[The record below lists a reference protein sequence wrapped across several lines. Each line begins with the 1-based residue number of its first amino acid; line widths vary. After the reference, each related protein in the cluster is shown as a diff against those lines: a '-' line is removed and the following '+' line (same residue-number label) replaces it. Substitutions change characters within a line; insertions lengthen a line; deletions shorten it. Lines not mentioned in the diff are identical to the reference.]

1 MFCSRIPPLLRF
13 SSLPPSLYQ
22 IPLCP
27 GCTLYLFFSLQA
39 NRILW
44 LACSADVF
52 PEMEVRRGTKWWKP
66 KTSSAQS
73 LPPSCHPLSSPC
85 KAMSD
90 FPDYYAILG
99 ITKTATTEEIRTA
112 YKRESLRYAA
122 SPLPPVSL
130 IQCLILAGIRTHPD
144 RLANATAAEKQKAT
158 ERFQVRIYRTLPR
171 HLRSSIYVCVR
182 GVLRY
187 RSWPMRIS
195 SCRTQNGGWSTTWY
209 TNPRRSVRPTLLRLR
224 NSLRIS
230 RTCSVGRDQNP
241 LLGTRSGQMLT
252 ACSRMFSM
260 RSVDTSPIVVIIGV
274 LEEPSLTT
282 FIPLRCAPVFV

>member
-1 MFCSRIPPLLRF
+1 MYRTCCTACNSSATAVFCLRIPPLLRF
-13 SSLPPSLYQ
+13 FSLPPFLYQ

-44 LACSADVF
+44 LACNVDVF

-112 YKRESLRYAA
+112 YKKESLRYVA

-130 IQCLILAGIRTHPD
+130 I
-144 RLANATAAEKQKAT
+144 
-158 ERFQVRIYRTLPR
+158 
-171 HLRSSIYVCVR
+171 
-182 GVLRY
+182 
-187 RSWPMRIS
+187 
-195 SCRTQNGGWSTTWY
+195 
-209 TNPRRSVRPTLLRLR
+209 
-224 NSLRIS
+224 
-230 RTCSVGRDQNP
+230 
-241 LLGTRSGQMLT
+241 
-252 ACSRMFSM
+252 
-260 RSVDTSPIVVIIGV
+260 
-274 LEEPSLTT
+274 
-282 FIPLRCAPVFV
+282 